1 MDKQKE
7 IITET
12 AIDIEKKI
20 DSIDPIQPHNGEK
33 IDQIIV
39 TKSDWPTQPHNGNEI
54 DQIIVSQYM
63 DDSYAV
69 TYSEED
75 YSFRGWLVNVEENG
89 QQQPNVYFK
98 LDKSYKSYKF
108 KEFKLHKK
116 ILLFSHYYNCG
127 FR

>member
-39 TKSDWPTQPHNGNEI
+39 TKSDWPTQPHNGKEI
-54 DQIIVSQYM
+54 DQIIVSQYI

-69 TYSEED
+69 TYNKED
-75 YSFRGWLVNVEENG
+75 NSVRVWLVNVEENG
-89 QQQPNVYFK
+89 QQQPDVYFK
-98 LDKSYKSYKF
+98 LDESYEIH
-108 KEFKLHKK
+108 EFVLHKK
-116 ILLFSHYYNCG
+116 ILLVRHYY
-127 FR
+127 